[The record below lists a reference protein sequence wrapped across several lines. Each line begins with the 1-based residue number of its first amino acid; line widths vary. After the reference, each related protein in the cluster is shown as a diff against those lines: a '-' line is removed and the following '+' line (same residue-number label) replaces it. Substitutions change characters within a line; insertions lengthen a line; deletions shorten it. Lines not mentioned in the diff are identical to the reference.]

1 MGFKLWFAI
10 NFDYFAQPFTDFHEI
25 WRSFFN
31 NTSQYCFTQEASQQN
46 HFIYSLHC
54 LFTWHSVVKWFC
66 HVKNKSIWSYSVL
79 MFCLS
84 FNAICKKIYHINFL
98 FYFWNVITH
107 ILMLCA
113 FAKYAMCTIFHATII
128 YVCVD
133 VSFICFIHS
142 MQRSSGNVVLEHLQ
156 EQVFKNFSRL
166 HPAMVNVPIGFYSFS
181 RLLNCT

>member
-1 MGFKLWFAI
+1 MLRKVTYIPQQKYDLQKLLLLIVLMGFKLWFAI
-10 NFDYFAQPFTDFHEI
+10 NFDYFGQPFTDFHEI

-128 YVCVD
+128 YVSVLMLA
-133 VSFICFIHS
+133 SYALFIQCKDL
-142 MQRSSGNVVLEHLQ
+142 LEMY
-156 EQVFKNFSRL
+156 F
-166 HPAMVNVPIGFYSFS
+166 
-181 RLLNCT
+181 